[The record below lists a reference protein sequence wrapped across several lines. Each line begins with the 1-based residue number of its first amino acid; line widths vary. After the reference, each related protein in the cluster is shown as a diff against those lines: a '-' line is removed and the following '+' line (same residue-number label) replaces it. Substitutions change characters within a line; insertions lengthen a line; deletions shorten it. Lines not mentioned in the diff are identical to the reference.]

1 MQFTFDLISD
11 LHLGPTD
18 TFDWTGLA
26 TSPVCVVAGDI
37 ATDVEIVRET
47 LEHLSKCYHAVFY
60 IDGNNEHRYNLDSL
74 GDSYN
79 ILQEAI
85 AGIEN
90 VVFLQDNCVIVN
102 NVAIIGTNGWWTYD
116 LDSSIDDEQCRLW
129 YCDVMDVGMP
139 VTGAIHSMAYNDA
152 AYLSN
157 TIKKLQTHPEVKSI
171 VIVTHT
177 VPEVKLIEH
186 DIEITSTYKFN
197 VMGNSIMP
205 IVLDTDTEKKIHT
218 WCFGHY
224 HGSVDQNVNGIRY
237 VNNCRGR
244 VEDSTEW
251 SPTYYPK
258 RIVIG
263 D

>member
-18 TFDWTGLA
+18 TFDWTGQA
-26 TSPVCVVAGDI
+26 TSPICVVAGDI
-37 ATDVEIVRET
+37 AQDVEIVRET
-47 LEHLSKCYHAVFY
+47 LEHLSRCYQAVFY
-60 IDGNNEHRYNLDSL
+60 IDGNNEHRYSLDSL
-74 GDSYN
+74 SDSYN

-116 LDSSIDDEQCRLW
+116 LDSDIDDEQCRLW

-177 VPEVKLIEH
+177 VPEVKLVEH

-205 IVLDTDTEKKIHT
+205 IVLDADTEKKIHT

-224 HGSVDQNVNGIRY
+224 HGSVDKNVNGIRY

-244 VEDSTEW
+244 IEDSSTW